1 MPMPLD
7 PFVDDSN
14 NRRLWIG
21 NLDPRVTDYCN
32 FFFYWFVLL
41 KLLQQHGAIE
51 KFDLLFHR
59 SGPLEGQPRG
69 YAFVTYVQT
78 EFAESAQK
86 KLDGKYLGSKKLS
99 VKWACTL
106 TKEPVIEKQKPI
118 LNIPALAGT
127 KDTKKVSKTSTIQA
141 IEAKLK
147 TMEEASSS
155 FYLEL
160 DKKPSNLQKRK
171 YSPCN
176 KSNYSI
182 KESIG
187 L

>member
-1 MPMPLD
+1 M
-7 PFVDDSN
+7 
-14 NRRLWIG
+14 
-21 NLDPRVTDYCN
+21 
-32 FFFYWFVLL
+32 LL

-106 TKEPVIEKQKPI
+106 TKVII
-118 LNIPALAGT
+118 
-127 KDTKKVSKTSTIQA
+127 
-141 IEAKLK
+141 
-147 TMEEASSS
+147 
-155 FYLEL
+155 
-160 DKKPSNLQKRK
+160 
-171 YSPCN
+171 
-176 KSNYSI
+176 
-182 KESIG
+182 
-187 L
+187 